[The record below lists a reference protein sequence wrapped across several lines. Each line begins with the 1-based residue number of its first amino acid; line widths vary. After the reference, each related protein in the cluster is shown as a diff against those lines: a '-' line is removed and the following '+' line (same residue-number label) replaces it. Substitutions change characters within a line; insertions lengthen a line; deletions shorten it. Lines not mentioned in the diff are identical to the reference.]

1 MSGKTIPGRETTKCK
16 GPGVGRSRRLLEAE
30 RRPVWPEQGGRDEGQ
45 GQAETKAHSRLC
57 SDFEPDLKDNGKFI
71 QGF

>member
-1 MSGKTIPGRETTKCK
+1 MGEKTIPGKETNKCK

-30 RRPVWPEQGGRDEGQ
+30 RRPVWPEQRGRDEGQ
-45 GQAETKAHSRLC
+45 GQAETKAHSRPC
-57 SDFEPDLKDNGKFI
+57 SVFEPDLKDKGKFI